1 MNITNKKI
9 IVSVSNDLI
18 TDSRV
23 KKVCDYLKGKYDVE
37 LIGIRSSF
45 NKEFSRDYKVTL
57 INCFFKRSFL
67 FYAEL
72 NLKLFFV
79 LLFKKSHFLLSN
91 DLDTLLPN
99 YLVSLFRNK
108 KLFYDSHECFTETPE
123 LYNRFF
129 VKKIWLIIERMI
141 LPNLKNTYTVSD
153 SIADFYNKKYNI
165 KMKTVRNCA
174 SLYNIKKQKKDFK
187 NIIYQGNINTGRGI
201 ELVIKSLKFIPEFK
215 LTIIGEGREL
225 DKLKKISF
233 SEGVDQRI
241 NFKGRLPHC
250 ELTQHT
256 QKAIV
261 GLLMEEPLGLS
272 FKYSLPN
279 KLFDYI
285 HAETPVLASPLLEVK
300 RIIEKYPVG
309 DLLETRD
316 PENIAKQI
324 QKISSRLNVY
334 NFRQAKKDLNWAQEE
349 KVLNQIFS

>member
-1 MNITNKKI
+1 MTITNKKI

-23 KKVCDYLKGKYDVE
+23 KKVCDYLKCKYDVE
-37 LIGIRSSF
+37 LIGVKSSF
-45 NKEFSRDYKVTL
+45 NKKFSRNYKVTL

-67 FYAEL
+67 FYAEF
-72 NLKLFFV
+72 NIKLFLI

-99 YLVSLFRNK
+99 YMVSLLRNK
-108 KLFYDSHECFTETPE
+108 KIFYDSHECFTETPE

-129 VKKIWLIIERMI
+129 VKKIWLIIERLI

-153 SIADFYNKKYNI
+153 SIANFYSKKYNI

-174 SLYNIKKQKKDFK
+174 SLYNLQEGKKDFK
-187 NIIYQGNINTGRGI
+187 NIIYQGNINIGRGI

-215 LTIIGEGREL
+215 LTIVGGGREL
-225 DKLKKISF
+225 DKLKKIAF
-233 SEGVDQRI
+233 SEGVYQRI
-241 NFKGRLPHC
+241 NFKGRLPHD
-250 ELTQHT
+250 ELKQYTK
-256 QKAIV
+256 KAII

-285 HAETPVLASPLLEVK
+285 HAEIPVLASPLLEVK
-300 RIIEKYPVG
+300 RIIDKYPVG
-309 DLLETRD
+309 DLLENRD

-324 QKISSRLNVY
+324 LEIYSRLDVY
-334 NFRQAKKDLNWAQEE
+334 NFKQAKKDLNWAQEE